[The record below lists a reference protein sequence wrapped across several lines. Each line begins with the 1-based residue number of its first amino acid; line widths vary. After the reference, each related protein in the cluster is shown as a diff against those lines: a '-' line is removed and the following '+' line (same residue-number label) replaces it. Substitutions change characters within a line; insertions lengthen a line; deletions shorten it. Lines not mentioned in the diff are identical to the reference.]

1 MKDER
6 GFALLTVML
15 VLTLL
20 TVVVIEL
27 AVAMRLEAAMSRSF
41 KEQLL
46 ALHLAE
52 AGVHQ
57 AIREIQSEGSIQAT
71 GADGQLAFYRV
82 ASSGAPTATRL
93 PALPRTRVPLGRG
106 EFSYRISDEEG
117 RLNVNSAPTPHVDRL
132 LQALGVEKRA
142 RDTILDAL
150 EDWKDADDLHRMNG
164 AESADYYLR
173 LPVPYRARNAP
184 LQDTAELLQI
194 RGVTSPL
201 YHGHAD
207 RPGLAHLVTVLGRRA
222 VNINTAAAPVLA
234 SVGLS
239 NAEIADVV
247 QSRAQAPFT
256 TVPGRFSGRGLTVGS
271 ATFRIVGEG
280 WVGGVRKASVLAVVQ
295 WRGARGAATSNSSRS
310 AAGLVTLMWRA
321 EDHR

>member
-57 AIREIQSEGSIQAT
+57 AIREIQSEASVQAID
-71 GADGQLAFYRV
+71 ADGQLAFYRV
-82 ASSGAPTATRL
+82 ASSSALDATRL
-93 PALPRTRVPLGRG
+93 PALPRIRVPLGRG
-106 EFSYRISDEEG
+106 QFSYRISDEEA
-117 RLNVNSAPTPHVDRL
+117 RLNVNSAPTPHLDRL
-132 LQALGVEKRA
+132 LRAMGVEKQA
-142 RDTILDAL
+142 RDTILDAV

-173 LPVPYRARNAP
+173 LPVPYRARNAA

-194 RGVTSPL
+194 RGITPTL

-207 RPGLAHLVTVLGRRA
+207 RPGLDHLVTVFGRNA

-234 SVGLS
+234 SLGLS
-239 NAEIADVV
+239 NAEIADIV

-256 TVPGRFSGRGLTVGS
+256 TVPGRFGGRGLTVGS
-271 ATFRIVGEG
+271 ATFRIVAEG
-280 WVGGVRKASVLAVVQ
+280 WVGGVRKAGVLAILQ
-295 WRGARGAATSNSSRS
+295 WRGERGAATSSSVRS
-310 AAGLVTLMWRA
+310 ARLVTLMWRA
-321 EDHR
+321 EDDR